1 MSAWFNREMT
11 PAKIAVL
18 LTVWHVALCDGSA
31 LNRDN
36 FSELARERATFI
48 KFFAPWCGHC
58 KAMAPAWDALT
69 ADFKDSTELF
79 VGECDCTGDCKSLCE
94 SVGVQ
99 GYPTIKY
106 GEPSMLQDYKGQRDY
121 ETMKSHAL
129 TNIKLSCSPSRRDLC
144 TDEQQT
150 EMDDI
155 MAMDEAAVRA
165 AIKEREDKVAEV
177 EMEFQTAVESLQ
189 KQYKQMMET
198 KEQKTSALQDHR
210 LRWMKIAAT
219 GASNV

>member
-1 MSAWFNREMT
+1 MT
-11 PAKIAVL
+11 LAKTAVL
-18 LTVWHVALCDGSA
+18 LMVWHVALCDASE
-31 LNRDN
+31 LNKDN
-36 FSELARERATFI
+36 FSELAGERAAFI

-58 KAMAPAWDALT
+58 KAMAPAWEALM
-69 ADFKDSTELF
+69 ADFKDSKEIF
-79 VGECDCTGDCKSLCE
+79 VEECDCTGGCKSLCE

-106 GEPSMLQDYKGQRDY
+106 GDPSMLQDYKGQRDY
-121 ETMKSHAL
+121 DTMKSHAL

-144 TDEQQT
+144 TDAEQT
-150 EMDDI
+150 EMDEI
-155 MAMDEAAVRA
+155 MAMDESAVLA

-177 EMEFQTAVESLQ
+177 EKEFQTGVEGLQ

-219 GASNV
+219 GASKA

>member
-1 MSAWFNREMT
+1 MT
-11 PAKIAVL
+11 FTKIAVL
-18 LTVWHVALCDGSA
+18 LVVWHVALSDGSE
-31 LNRDN
+31 LNKDN
-36 FSELARERATFI
+36 FAELAGERAAFI

-69 ADFKDSTELF
+69 ADFKDSKEIF
-79 VGECDCTGDCKSLCE
+79 VGECDCTGGCKGLCE

-106 GEPSMLQDYKGQRDY
+106 GDPSMLQDYKGQRDY
-121 ETMKSHAL
+121 DTMKSHAL
-129 TNIKLSCSPSRRDLC
+129 TNIKLSCSPSRRELC
-144 TDEQQT
+144 TDAEQT
-150 EMDDI
+150 EMDEI
-155 MAMDEAAVRA
+155 MAMEQSAVLA

-177 EMEFQTAVESLQ
+177 EKEFQTGVEGLQ

-219 GASNV
+219 GASKD

>member
-1 MSAWFNREMT
+1 MT
-11 PAKIAVL
+11 FTKIAVL
-18 LTVWHVALCDGSA
+18 LVVWHVALSDGSE
-31 LNRDN
+31 LNKDN
-36 FSELARERATFI
+36 FAELAGERAAFI

-69 ADFKDSTELF
+69 ADFKDSKEIF
-79 VGECDCTGDCKSLCE
+79 VGECDCTGGCKSLCE

-106 GEPSMLQDYKGQRDY
+106 GDPSMLQDYKGQRDY
-121 ETMKSHAL
+121 DTMKSHAL

-144 TDEQQT
+144 TDAEQT
-150 EMDDI
+150 EMDEI
-155 MAMDEAAVRA
+155 MAMEQSAVLA

-177 EMEFQTAVESLQ
+177 EKEFQTGVEGLQ

-219 GASNV
+219 GASKA

>member
-1 MSAWFNREMT
+1 MT
-11 PAKIAVL
+11 FTKIAVL
-18 LTVWHVALCDGSA
+18 LVVWHVALSDGSE
-31 LNRDN
+31 LNKDN
-36 FSELARERATFI
+36 FAELAGERAAFI

-69 ADFKDSTELF
+69 ADFKDSKEIF
-79 VGECDCTGDCKSLCE
+79 VGECDCTGSCKGLCE

-106 GEPSMLQDYKGQRDY
+106 GDPSMLQDYKGQRDY
-121 ETMKSHAL
+121 DTMKSHAL
-129 TNIKLSCSPSRRDLC
+129 TNIKLSCSPSRRELC
-144 TDEQQT
+144 TDAEQT
-150 EMDDI
+150 EMDEI
-155 MAMDEAAVRA
+155 MAMEQSAVLA

-177 EMEFQTAVESLQ
+177 EKEFQTGVEGLQ

-219 GASNV
+219 GASKD